1 MNIRWSPTPE
11 AIRLADEQPWTG
23 PLTRAFR
30 PAKYEVFLRTIVTG
44 TLMYAFSAIAI
55 IWWSL
60 VYPRHATALLVLGV
74 AALAYTIVLT
84 LQVLLLEP
92 VKFVRAAPVLLTLG
106 AGVGGGIGA
115 SVLIALADLP
125 GVVFSVLFIEAL
137 SFAYYVTRPRWA
149 IGLTVLIAV
158 DFAVALTFVDLSPA
172 RAGAVWFLV
181 MSCVVVTG
189 AFSGQVGAR
198 AEALAS
204 AEHDARAE
212 LAELNSTLEYQVDEQ
227 VHELERLGQL
237 RRFLAPQVADAV
249 TSGGGEELLRPHRR
263 RIAVC
268 FCDLRGF
275 TAFTG
280 GAEPED
286 VVAILD
292 EYYATVGGILRE
304 HEATIGSY
312 VGDGIMAYFGDPV
325 PSESPAQDAAHA
337 IIALRPV
344 LDGLVAKWSGRGT
357 ELGYGI
363 GLSYGYATL
372 GVVGLAERA
381 DYTALGSVVNL
392 AARLSDRAGAGQVLM
407 DHAMYCEIAASTSTT
422 ELTGVELKG
431 FQPGLRVHSLD

>member
-1 MNIRWSPTPE
+1 MNIRWSPSPE
-11 AIRLADEQPWTG
+11 AIRLADAQPWDG
-23 PLTRAFR
+23 PLSRAFR
-30 PAKYEVFLRTIVTG
+30 PAGYQVYLRTLVIG
-44 TLMYAFSAIAI
+44 TVMYLCTDAAI
-55 IWWSL
+55 IWWS
-60 VYPRHATALLVLGV
+60 VVSARHGVVLLILGLAATVFTA
-74 AALAYTIVLT
+74 ILT
-84 LQVLLLEP
+84 LTILLLEP
-92 VKFVRAAPVLLTLG
+92 AKFRRTAPVLLALG
-106 AGVGGGIGA
+106 AGVGGSFGA
-115 SVLIALADLP
+115 STVIALVDLP
-125 GVVFSVLFIEAL
+125 GIAFSALFIEAL
-137 SFAYYVTRPRWA
+137 SFAYYVMRPRWA
-149 IGLTVLIAV
+149 IALTVLIAI

-172 RAGAVWFLV
+172 QAGAAWFTV
-181 MSCVVVTG
+181 VSCVAVTG
-189 AFSGQVGAR
+189 AFSGQVGAS
-198 AEALAS
+198 AEASAA
-204 AEHDARAE
+204 AEHEARTE
-212 LAELNSTLEYQVDEQ
+212 LAALNESLEHR
-227 VHELERLGQL
+227 VHDTVEEVERLGQL

-249 TSGGGEELLRPHRR
+249 TSDGGEELLRPHRR

-292 EYYATVGGILRE
+292 EYYATVGGVLRA

-325 PSESPAQDAAHA
+325 PSESPAQDAAQA

-372 GVVGLAERA
+372 GVVGLEERA

-392 AARLSDRAGAGQVLM
+392 AARLSDRAAAGQVLM
-407 DHAMYCEIAASTSTT
+407 DHAMFCEIAAATRTT
-422 ELTGVELKG
+422 ELTGIELKG
-431 FQPGLRVHSLD
+431 FQSGLRVHSLD